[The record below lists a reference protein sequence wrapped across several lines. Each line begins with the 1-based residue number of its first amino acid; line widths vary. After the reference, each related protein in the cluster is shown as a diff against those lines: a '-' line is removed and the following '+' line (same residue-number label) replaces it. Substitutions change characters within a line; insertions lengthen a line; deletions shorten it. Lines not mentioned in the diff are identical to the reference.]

1 LDEDSGDANIDSD
14 RQSIAAGRPLNNEAD
29 PTFDSAYDLSMDNDG
44 EDDRKPAAV
53 ENKSWQVSGYV
64 QDLDKDS
71 ETMSLSRHHCKPG
84 PLHIRS
90 GEKKKHHYIH
100 DTD

>member
-1 LDEDSGDANIDSD
+1 LDEDSGDANVDSD
-14 RQSIAAGRPLNNEAD
+14 WQSITARRLLNNEAD
-29 PTFDSAYDLSMDNDG
+29 PTFDSAYDLSTDNDG
-44 EDDRKPAAV
+44 EDDRKPTAV
-53 ENKSWQVSGYV
+53 ENKSWQVSHYV

-90 GEKKKHHYIH
+90 GGRRNIVISMIQI
-100 DTD
+100 